1 MTISAMGNPGLRQ
14 AFTEAPDELG
24 MARTH
29 VTAPIGR

>member
-1 MTISAMGNPGLRQ
+1 MTISAMGNRGLRQ
-14 AFTEAPDELG
+14 AFAIVPDELG